1 MKIDPQVYKLYAED
15 SIFPHNEEFG
25 QKYNF

>member
-15 SIFPHNEEFG
+15 SISIINEEIDR
-25 QKYNF
+25 KDNF